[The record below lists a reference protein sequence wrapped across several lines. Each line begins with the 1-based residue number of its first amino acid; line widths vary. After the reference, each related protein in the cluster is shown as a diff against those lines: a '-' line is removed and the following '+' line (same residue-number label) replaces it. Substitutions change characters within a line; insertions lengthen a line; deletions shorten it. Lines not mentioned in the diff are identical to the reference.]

1 MRLPFEW
8 NRIRKRGNFCR
19 KNSHDREKITHTI
32 DLVQLVN
39 LKTHAERYDLLIE
52 YQRNIS
58 IFLDQHYYF

>member
-1 MRLPFEW
+1 MCLPFTW
-8 NRIRKRGNFCR
+8 NRIRKRSSFIAETLMS
-19 KNSHDREKITHTI
+19 KKKSHTI

-52 YQRNIS
+52 YQRNVS